1 MPETVVAKAPRMRTN
16 FSWTLAGNIGY
27 SAAQWATLVL
37 LAHLTSPEVV
47 GGYALAQAVALPAFT
62 LTNLQLRAIQATD
75 AADVFSFRHYL
86 ELRAGTTALAIL
98 IVLAIGAIVYPQIL
112 LVIAGVGA
120 ARAVESICDILYGA
134 LQRAE
139 RMRPIAIS
147 MVVRSTIG
155 LVLFAIALRLT
166 RSLEIAVF
174 ALAAGWLCALI
185 FLDAPIVRHTLRAP
199 HRSDVAGKARH
210 RELLLLALP
219 LGVSLLLLTLQANIP
234 RYFLEARGGTA
245 AVGVFAALASLLVP
259 GNTIAAALGG
269 VAVPR
274 LARYYEQGELKQY
287 RALAAKLLGIGA
299 VLGLGGFLVAVTFAR
314 PLLLLVFG
322 AEYAKHDDVFVVLM
336 LGGIPGL
343 TASLAGVLVTSAR
356 QFRSQLVVNATVMVA
371 LLAACTIL
379 IPRYGLTGAAWAL
392 NCAALLVLIGFI
404 VLIWR
409 ALDAATR
416 ALALKDKLVAAE
428 TVNA

>member
-1 MPETVVAKAPRMRTN
+1 MRTN

-75 AADVFSFRHYL
+75 AADDFRFRDYF
-86 ELRAGTTALAIL
+86 ELRLATSALAIL
-98 IVLAIGAIVYPQIL
+98 IVLVVGALAYPQIL
-112 LVIAGVGA
+112 LVIVGVGA

-147 MVVRSTIG
+147 MVARSAIG
-155 LVLFAIALRLT
+155 LVLFAIALQIT
-166 RSLEIAVF
+166 RSLEVAVF
-174 ALAAGWLCALI
+174 ALTGGWLCALV
-185 FLDAPIVRHTLRAP
+185 FLDAPVVMHTLRAP
-199 HRSDVAGKARH
+199 HGSHAIRGTRLSK
-210 RELLLLALP
+210 LLMLALP

-274 LARYYEQGELKQY
+274 LARYYESGELKQY
-287 RALAAKLLGIGA
+287 RALAVKLIGIGA
-299 VLGLGGFLVAVTFAR
+299 VLGVGGFLVAAVFGR
-314 PLLLLVFG
+314 PLLQIVFG
-322 AEYAKHDDVFVVLM
+322 REYAKHDDVFKILM
-336 LGGIPGL
+336 LGGIPSL
-343 TASLAGVLVTSAR
+343 MASLAGVLVTSAR
-356 QFRSQLVVNATVMVA
+356 RFRSQLVVNSVVLVA
-371 LLAACTIL
+371 LLAACMTL
-379 IPRYGLTGAAWAL
+379 IPRYGLVGAAWAL
-392 NCAALLVLIGFI
+392 NCAAMLVLIGFM

-409 ALDAATR
+409 ALNAAR
-416 ALALKDKLVAAE
+416 RSSALKDKLVAAE
-428 TVNA
+428 TMNA